1 MNKTL
6 RWALII
12 VGIVVVAAALVWGGV
27 LAGRATVGWT
37 GFGSGYNMMGG
48 YYSGPSGSVQSNYAF
63 GPGMMNG
70 GMIGGGMMGYT
81 QNYSGTLPYGPGM
94 TNGGMM
100 GSGMMGGMMN
110 GGMMGNGMMGGFG
123 SNSLAGIKPLSLDQA
138 RRTIED
144 YVAGLNNPDLTIGEV
159 MVFDNHA
166 YAQIVEKSTGIGA
179 QEVLVDPV
187 TLAVY
192 PEYGPNMMWNQKYSP
207 MGGFGNM
214 MMGGGMMGG
223 VQTSQTPNQ
232 MPVSAEEVIQAAQ
245 RYLETYLPGA
255 KADSEAAPFYG
266 YYTLD
271 TLRVRDGKPV
281 GMLSVNGYTRQV
293 FVHTWHGNF
302 LEEGGE

>member
-110 GGMMGNGMMGGFG
+110 GGMMGGFG
-123 SNSLAGIKPLSLDQA
+123 SNSLYDIQPLSLEQTRKA
-138 RRTIED
+138 VAD
-144 YVAGLNNPDLTIGEV
+144 YVAGLANPDLTIGEV

-166 YAQIVEKSTGIGA
+166 YAQIVERSTGIGA
-179 QEVLVDPV
+179 LEVLVDPV

-207 MGGFGNM
+207 TDGFGGM
-214 MMGGGMMGG
+214 GMMGG
-223 VQTSQTPNQ
+223 ILGRVPSANVSAEL
-232 MPVSAEEVIQAAQ
+232 PVSAEEVIQTAQ
-245 RYLETYLPGA
+245 RYLDTYLSGA

-271 TLRVRDGKPV
+271 ILRDGRPA

-302 LEEGGE
+302 IEESGE

>member
-6 RWALII
+6 RWTLII

-27 LAGRATVGWT
+27 LAGRATTGWT
-37 GFGSGYNMMGG
+37 GFGPGYTMMGG
-48 YYSGPSGSVQSNYAF
+48 YSPNQSGAAQPYYYGM
-63 GPGMMNG
+63 GP
-70 GMIGGGMMGYT
+70 GMMGYT
-81 QNYSGTLPYGPGM
+81 QSYSGTLPYGS
-94 TNGGMM
+94 GMM
-100 GSGMMGGMMN
+100 GSGMMG

-123 SNSLAGIKPLSLDQA
+123 SSSLVGIEPLSLDQA
-138 RRTIED
+138 RKAVED
-144 YVAGLNNPDLTIGEV
+144 YMAGLGNSDLTIGEV
-159 MVFDNHA
+159 MVFDNQA

-207 MGGFGNM
+207 MGSFGG

-223 VQTSQTPNQ
+223 TSVPSVSGQ
-232 MPVSAEEVIQAAQ
+232 MPVSAEEAVQTAQ
-245 RYLETYLPGA
+245 RYLDTYLPGA
-255 KADSEAAPFYG
+255 KADAEADPFYG
-266 YYTLD
+266 YYTIDIL
-271 TLRVRDGKPV
+271 RDGQPV

-302 LEEGGE
+302 IEESGE